1 MINLDQTKIYQK
13 YDTGQVAKSIELLA
27 DQVRQ
32 VLSEARLIKI
42 PREYSK
48 INQVVV
54 NGMGGSNVGAG
65 IVKAALSSRI
75 KAPLILTPGYEVPHY
90 VGKNTLYVIS
100 SYSGNTEE
108 PLSVYGEVKSRGAK
122 ILAITCDSK
131 KNKLADLMLK
141 ENIPGYIFK
150 PEYNPSGQPRLGQG
164 YMIFGATVLL
174 AKAGLFELKI
184 EEMED
189 IIASMEI
196 WDRELRPLVK
206 VKHNKAKQLAIKL
219 YDKQIVAIAAEFLI
233 GNLRIL
239 RNQFSETGKNF
250 ASYLTLP
257 ELNHYSMEGLSFP
270 KSNQKNLAFLFFDSE
285 LYHPRITK
293 RARLTKVVARK
304 NNITV
309 VSHKLIGQNKL
320 KQAFEMFQLGSWVS
334 FYLGMLNQVNPAKIT
349 WVDWFKK
356 KLGD

>member
-1 MINLDQTKIYQK
+1 MINLDDKKVYQK

-32 VLSEARLIKI
+32 VLEEARLIKI

-48 INQVVV
+48 ISQVVV

-65 IVKAALSSRI
+65 IVKAVLSDRI
-75 KAPLILTPGYEVPHY
+75 KVPIILTPGYEVPYY
-90 VGKNTLYVIS
+90 VGKNTLYIIS

-108 PLSVYGEVKSRGAK
+108 PLSVYREVRKRGAK
-122 ILAITCDSK
+122 IIAITCNSK
-131 KNKLADLMLK
+131 KNKLADLMLQD
-141 ENIPGYIFK
+141 NIPGYILK

-164 YMIFGATVLL
+164 YMIFGTAVLL

-189 IIASMEI
+189 VIASMEI
-196 WDRELRPLVK
+196 WDRELRPLVNSK
-206 VKHNKAKQLAIKL
+206 NNQAKQLAIKL
-219 YDKQIVAIAAEFLI
+219 YNKQIVVVAAEFLI

-257 ELNHYSMEGLSFP
+257 ELNHYAMEGLSFP

-285 LYHPRITK
+285 LYRPRLAK
-293 RARLTKVVARK
+293 RARLTKAVAKK
-304 NNITV
+304 NKITV
-309 VSHKLIGQNKL
+309 VDHKLIGQTKL
-320 KQAFEMFQLGSWVS
+320 KQAFEMLQFGSWTS
-334 FYLGMLNQVNPAKIT
+334 FYLGMLNQVNPAEIP

-356 KLGD
+356 ELG